1 LTDVAGDSCVGS
13 FGGSFGVALT
23 CIDGRIAEVVQQQL
37 RGEWGVDF
45 VDVVTLPGPEVAVPA
60 LPEQHAVWDALRI
73 SVQRH
78 GSTRAAVVAHT
89 DCAANAVGLDIRRE
103 QVREAV
109 FEVRDFLPRV
119 EVSGWLVD
127 TMTSTMEE
135 VE

>member
-1 LTDVAGDSCVGS
+1 MTDNVA
-13 FGGSFGVALT
+13 GSFGVALS
-23 CIDGRIAEVVQQQL
+23 CIDGRVSDVVQQQL

-45 VDVVTLPGPEVAVPA
+45 VDLVTLPGPEAAVPE

-73 SVQRH
+73 SVHKH

-89 DCAANAVGLDIRRE
+89 DCAANAVELETRRQ

-109 FEVRDFLPRV
+109 FHVRDVLPRTDV
-119 EVSGWLVD
+119 TGWIVNTAAN
-127 TMTSTMEE
+127 TMAE

>member
-1 LTDVAGDSCVGS
+1 MV
-13 FGGSFGVALT
+13 GGSFGVALT
-23 CIDGRIAEVVQQQL
+23 CIDGRISEIVRQQL

-45 VDVVTLPGPEVAVPA
+45 VDLVTLPGPEAAVPE

-73 SVQRH
+73 SVKRH

-89 DCAANAVGLDIRRE
+89 DCAANAVDLETRRA

-109 FEVRDFLPRV
+109 FEVRDILPRTAV
-119 EVSGWLVD
+119 TGWLVD
-127 TMTSTMEE
+127 TTTSMMEE